1 MNLNGKNITFRKNRL
16 ASNPYRVLVLLGLL
30 IASLFLLQAVEDK
43 VVTSP
48 FEPTPIPT
56 RSTISFKN
64 EAETHFMAGNLD
76 KAIDTYQRG
85 LKVDPNDAGLWAEM
99 ARVQTYSSSL
109 LTTDGEKLSRLQDA
123 LNSANKAVALVP
135 EDSSAH
141 AIRAFVLNWLANPTL
156 VGPEADAYITQADQ
170 EAVRALQLD
179 NQNTLALV
187 YYAEILNDQQKW
199 NQAEQYITQA
209 MEKDPNLLDVH
220 RVAGYIQETL
230 GNYGEAIREYKKA
243 IEINPNWTFLYIAV
257 GLNYRVLQQF
267 EMALE
272 YFAKAATINEQL
284 GLKDPIPYIAI
295 GKTYSQMGEFFIAS
309 RNMEKALLFNP
320 YSPDVYGQLGIT
332 YFKAKNY
339 EGSIAPLKCAI
350 KGCTAEET
358 CNIRTCDPAV
368 DPGIEIQGMPLS
380 PNTVVYY
387 YTYGSV
393 LAALHRPSSNQ
404 CSEAVIYLGMVRDG
418 FGTDPVIMPIVE
430 ESENICASYGITRE
444 R

>member
-85 LKVDPNDAGLWAEM
+85 LKIDPNDAGLWAEM

-123 LNSANKAVALVP
+123 LNSANKAVELVP

>member
-30 IASLFLLQAVEDK
+30 IASLFLLQAVEDN

-48 FEPTPIPT
+48 FEPTRIPT